1 MCQRNVIN
9 ATEVNHGFGLEFLCI
24 VCYNLSRVVEPSKDI
39 GFQKVHN
46 HLVSSIPGGCNLDP
60 FGKLFSGIENPFMFP
75 TGGWIY
81 LTYKI

>member
-1 MCQRNVIN
+1 MN
-9 ATEVNHGFGLEFLCI
+9 ATEVNHGFGIEFLCI
-24 VCYNLSRVVEPSKDI
+24 VYYNISRATEPGKDI

-46 HLVSSIPGGCNLDP
+46 HLVNSIFGGHSLDP
-60 FGKLFSGIENPFMFP
+60 FGKLFNGIENPFMFP